1 MSNPT
6 ITALN
11 SFSVLRFSGAKAQEF
26 LQGQVTCDMRSLS
39 EHGHYSP
46 AACCDHRGRMFAN
59 FWVVNWQNDFLFILP
74 KSLSDIVKNHL
85 QKFAVFS
92 KVGITIENDFFIA
105 EQHQTTTDPFL
116 LAAMEARAP
125 ASRAGSHTTANAIY
139 ISLPNKDRHL
149 ILAKNNPF
157 SNITI
162 NQDET
167 TWRKN
172 NITDQLAILCDKT
185 SLLFTPQMINLEKQ
199 GGVSFTKGCYV
210 GQEIVA
216 RTQHLGILKRHLHR
230 LTVKN
235 NGDLLPGDLL
245 KNKNGDNIGVIVESI
260 ALDHHTFDIL
270 AVIEDRYQ

>member
-11 SFSVLRFSGAKAQEF
+11 SFSVLRFSGVKTQEF
-26 LQGQVTCDMRSLS
+26 LQGQLTCDMRVLS
-39 EHGHYSP
+39 KHGHYSL

-74 KSLSDIVKNHL
+74 NSLSDIVKNHL

-92 KVGITIENDFFIA
+92 KVKITTEAHFFIA
-105 EQHQTTTDPFL
+105 ELNNFL
-116 LAAMEARAP
+116 LEKNN
-125 ASRAGSHTTANAIY
+125 GVY
-139 ISLPNKDRHL
+139 ISLPSKNRYL
-149 ILAKNNPF
+149 ILAEKNPF
-157 SNITI
+157 SEII
-162 NQDET
+162 IHSDET
-167 TWRKN
+167 VWKKN

-185 SLLFTPQMINLEKQ
+185 SLLFTPQMINLEKL

-230 LTVKN
+230 LTIKN
-235 NGDLLPGDLL
+235 NIDLLPGDSL
-245 KNKNGDNIGVIVESI
+245 KNENGDNIGVIVEAISP
-260 ALDHHTFDIL
+260 DNHTTDVL
-270 AVIEDRYQ
+270 AVIEDRYK